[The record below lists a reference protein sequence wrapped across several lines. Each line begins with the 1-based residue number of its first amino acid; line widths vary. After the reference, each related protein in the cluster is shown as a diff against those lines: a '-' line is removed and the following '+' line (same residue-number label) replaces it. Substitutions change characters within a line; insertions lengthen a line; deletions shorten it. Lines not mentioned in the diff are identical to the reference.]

1 MNGNFT
7 VISNEDA
14 ALFHRLQR
22 FYSEVSDL
30 TINHDVL
37 DDSAV
42 VYPSKLGDALHRVNP
57 NWHIDIISQ
66 VHEAS

>member
-14 ALFHRLQR
+14 LLFQKLQR
-22 FYSEVSDL
+22 FFSEVKEL

-37 DDSAV
+37 DDNAV
-42 VYPSKLGDALHRVNP
+42 VYPRDLGEALSRVDDNWFESK
-57 NWHIDIISQ
+57 
-66 VHEAS
+66 

>member
-30 TINHDVL
+30 TVNHDVL
-37 DDSAV
+37 NDNAV
-42 VYPSKLGDALHRVNP
+42 VYPSKLGVALGKVNP
-57 NWHIDIISQ
+57 DWHVAALKENND
-66 VHEAS
+66 